1 MIHNSERCNSPSFLS
16 YTKWCPITCYWSD
29 IALHQMGRQHQF
41 ISSYWISANI
51 NGYLAHVLLKHLS
64 AITELMKRL
73 AGFVCERGGE
83 GVGKKK
89 KSNVRIL
96 LVNLSSYLART
107 GQDRSGSLHGHICFT
122 QVAACPFQTRERSVP
137 LTAYFLLIIK
147 WIIKAQQ
154 LRKNHINHLQYVSNA
169 PLLRHSSHYKWW
181 PRNPWF
187 IPACIAS
194 SRCVC
199 L

>member
-1 MIHNSERCNSPSFLS
+1 MIHNSEQCNSPSFLS

-83 GVGKKK
+83 GVGKKEK
-89 KSNVRIL
+89 RNVQIL
-96 LVNLSSYLART
+96 LVNLSSYLALT
-107 GQDRSGSLHGHICFT
+107 GQECLPAWAHLFHASGCMPLSDTLTFCAAHCLFFIDN
-122 QVAACPFQTRERSVP
+122 QV
-137 LTAYFLLIIK
+137 
-147 WIIKAQQ
+147 
-154 LRKNHINHLQYVSNA
+154 NN
-169 PLLRHSSHYKWW
+169 
-181 PRNPWF
+181 
-187 IPACIAS
+187 
-194 SRCVC
+194 
-199 L
+199 

>member
-1 MIHNSERCNSPSFLS
+1 MINMIHNSERCNSPSFLS

-89 KSNVRIL
+89 KSNVQIL
-96 LVNLSSYLART
+96 LVNLSSHLART
-107 GQDRSGSLHGHICFT
+107 GQDRTGVAPCMGTFVSHKWLH
-122 QVAACPFQTRERSVP
+122 APFRHVNVLCRS
-137 LTAYFLLIIK
+137 LLIFY
-147 WIIKAQQ
+147 W
-154 LRKNHINHLQYVSNA
+154 
-169 PLLRHSSHYKWW
+169 
-181 PRNPWF
+181 
-187 IPACIAS
+187 
-194 SRCVC
+194 
-199 L
+199 